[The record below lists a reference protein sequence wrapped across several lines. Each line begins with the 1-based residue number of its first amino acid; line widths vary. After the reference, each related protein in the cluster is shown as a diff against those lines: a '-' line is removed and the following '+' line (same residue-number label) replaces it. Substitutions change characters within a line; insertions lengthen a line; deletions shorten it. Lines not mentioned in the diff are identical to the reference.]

1 MPDGKKVCFNCRL
14 ERNLADFACNNLT
27 FDKLQ
32 SFCQECGKKEGSSQV
47 EAEQKRCLGCAKNL
61 PKADFHAMSASSDGL
76 RSRCRKCCLFRL
88 RAIAKRKKKILDSW
102 KRKGCCKCSV
112 TDIRVIE
119 ADHINRETK
128 ARSSRGKIRRLQKL
142 SLKQLEAEL
151 LKCQPLCAWYSF
163 SSSFFTSLAFLKCF
177 VYVFVFLAAID

>member
-1 MPDGKKVCFNCRL
+1 MVSKKVCFNCRL
-14 ERNLADFACNNLT
+14 ERNLEDFAYHSKT

-32 SFCQECGKKEGSSQV
+32 SFCQECSKKEGSRQV
-47 EAEQKRCLGCAKNL
+47 EAEQKRCSGCARNL
-61 PKADFHAMSASSDGL
+61 PKADFGARAAGSDGL
-76 RSRCRKCCLFRL
+76 RTRCRKCCLFRL
-88 RAIAKRKKKILDSW
+88 SAISKRKKMLLNSW
-102 KRKGCCKCSV
+102 KRKGCCRCSV

-128 ARSSRGKIRRLQKL
+128 ARSSRGKLRKLQNL
-142 SLKQLEAEL
+142 SLKELEAEL
-151 LKCQPLCAWYSF
+151 LNCQPLCAWYSF